1 MFGCF
6 LHKFVAFRKN
16 IVLNVRLEDDE
27 MQGLDLVSHDDRGYD
42 L

>member
-16 IVLNVRLEDDE
+16 IVLNVFEEEE